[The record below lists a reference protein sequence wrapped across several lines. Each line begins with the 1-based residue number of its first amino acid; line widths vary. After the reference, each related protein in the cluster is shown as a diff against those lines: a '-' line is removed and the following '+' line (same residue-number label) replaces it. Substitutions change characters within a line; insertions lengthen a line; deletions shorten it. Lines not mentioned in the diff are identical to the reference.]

1 MKIKMKI
8 EDYIKCI
15 ISILNFLEN
24 CDDEYRKFNCF
35 NTPSNLNMIKVLDDY
50 GYSMTSFAEFLSKEK
65 LWENHAKEFFSDE
78 NKSLLFFR
86 LKLNEYKTLLRQYKL
101 KRILQNELF

>member
-1 MKIKMKI
+1 MKIMKI

-15 ISILNFLEN
+15 NSILDFLEN
-24 CDDEYRKFNCF
+24 SDDEYRKYNKY

-50 GYSMTSFAEFLSKEK
+50 GYSMISFTEFLSKEK
-65 LWENHAKEFFSDE
+65 LWENHPKEFFSDE

-86 LKLNEYKTLLRQYKL
+86 LKLNEHKTLLRHYKL
-101 KRILQNELF
+101 KRILE